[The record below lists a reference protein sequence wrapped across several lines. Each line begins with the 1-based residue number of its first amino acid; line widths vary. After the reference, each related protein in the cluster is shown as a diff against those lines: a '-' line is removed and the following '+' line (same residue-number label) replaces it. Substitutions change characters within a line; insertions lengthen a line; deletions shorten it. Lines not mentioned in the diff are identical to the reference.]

1 MIKMDTETRRT
12 LREIDLKIT
21 EIKMMINELDT
32 RLKAVEENIEDAFE
46 ALGLTYDFVRDRW
59 IKIEERK

>member
-1 MIKMDTETRRT
+1 
-12 LREIDLKIT
+12 
-21 EIKMMINELDT
+21 MMINELDT

-59 IKIEERK
+59 IKIEERER